1 MRALLAIP
9 LNGILLLLYNA
20 MILASD
26 PLSEHY
32 LPDATVASFN
42 IQSSG
47 ATLTLTWNII
57 FVLCGI
63 CILFVEIV
71 KSTRS
76 TEQALLDHILSL
88 GVFVVFLIELLI
100 WQEMGSATFLILT
113 LLALVDVIAGF
124 TVSLATA
131 RRDISIEG

>member
-1 MRALLAIP
+1 MKSILAIP

-20 MILASD
+20 MILASTD
-26 PLSEHY
+26 QNY
-32 LPDATVASFN
+32 LPDAIVATLR
-42 IQSSG
+42 IPSSG
-47 ATLTLTWNII
+47 ASLTLTWNIV
-57 FVLCGI
+57 FVLAGI

-100 WQEMGSATFLILT
+100 WREMGSATFLILT

>member
-9 LNGILLLLYNA
+9 LNGVLLLLYNA
-20 MILASD
+20 MILAS
-26 PLSEHY
+26 SNENY
-32 LPDATVASFN
+32 LPDTIVATVK
-42 IQSSG
+42 IPSSG
-47 ATLTLTWNII
+47 ASLTLTWNIV
-57 FVLCGI
+57 FVLAAI

-71 KSTRS
+71 KATRS

-100 WQEMGSATFLILT
+100 WREMGSATFLILT

>member
-1 MRALLAIP
+1 MRALLAVP

-20 MILASD
+20 MILASSD
-26 PLSEHY
+26 EHY
-32 LPDATVASFN
+32 LPDAVVASFN

-47 ATLTLTWNII
+47 ATLTLTWNIV

-100 WQEMGSATFLILT
+100 WREMGSATFLILT

>member
-1 MRALLAIP
+1 MKSLLAIP
-9 LNGILLLLYNA
+9 LNGILLLFYNA
-20 MILASD
+20 MILASNPD
-26 PLSEHY
+26 NY
-32 LPDATVASFN
+32 LPDVVVATME
-42 IQSSG
+42 IPSSG
-47 ATLTLTWNII
+47 GVLSLTWNII

-71 KSTRS
+71 KATRS

-100 WQEMGSATFLILT
+100 WREMGSATFLILT

>member
-20 MILASD
+20 MILAS
-26 PLSEHY
+26 SNENY
-32 LPDATVASFN
+32 LPDSIVATMR
-42 IQSSG
+42 IPSSG
-47 ATLTLTWNII
+47 ASLTLTWNIV
-57 FVLCGI
+57 FVLAGI

-71 KSTRS
+71 KATRS
-76 TEQALLDHILSL
+76 TNKALLDHILSL

-100 WQEMGSATFLILT
+100 WREMGSATFLILT

>member
-9 LNGILLLLYNA
+9 LYGILLLFYNA
-20 MILASD
+20 MILASS
-26 PLSEHY
+26 PESY
-32 LPDATVASFN
+32 LPDAVVASFR
-42 IQSSG
+42 IPSSCAG
-47 ATLTLTWNII
+47 LWLTWNIV

-100 WQEMGSATFLILT
+100 WREMGSATFLILT
-113 LLALVDVIAGF
+113 LLALV
-124 TVSLATA
+124 
-131 RRDISIEG
+131 EG

>member
-20 MILASD
+20 MILAS
-26 PLSEHY
+26 SNENY
-32 LPDATVASFN
+32 LPDSIVATMR
-42 IQSSG
+42 IPSSG
-47 ATLTLTWNII
+47 ASLTLTWNIV
-57 FVLCGI
+57 FVLAGI

-71 KSTRS
+71 KATRS
-76 TEQALLDHILSL
+76 TDKALLDHILSL

-100 WQEMGSATFLILT
+100 WREMGSATFLILT

>member
-1 MRALLAIP
+1 MRSILAIP

-20 MILASD
+20 MILAS
-26 PLSEHY
+26 SESSY
-32 LPDATVASFN
+32 LPDAIVAKFT
-42 IQSSG
+42 IPSSG
-47 ATLTLTWNII
+47 AVLTLTWNIV
-57 FVLCGI
+57 FVLVAIG
-63 CILFVEIV
+63 ILFIEIV

-100 WQEMGSATFLILT
+100 WREMGSATFLILT
-113 LLALVDVIAGF
+113 LLALVDVIGGF
-124 TVSLATA
+124 TISLASA

>member
-1 MRALLAIP
+1 MRSILAIP

-20 MILASD
+20 MILAS
-26 PLSEHY
+26 SESSY
-32 LPDATVASFN
+32 LPDAVVANFT
-42 IQSSG
+42 IPSSG
-47 ATLTLTWNII
+47 AVLTLTWNIV
-57 FVLCGI
+57 FVLVAIG
-63 CILFVEIV
+63 ILFVEIV

-100 WQEMGSATFLILT
+100 WRERGSATFLILT
-113 LLALVDVIAGF
+113 LLALVDVIGGF
-124 TVSLATA
+124 TISLASA

>member
-9 LNGILLLLYNA
+9 LYGVLLLLYNA
-20 MILASD
+20 LVLASNTD
-26 PLSEHY
+26 NY
-32 LPDATVASFN
+32 LPDSIVTV
-42 IQSSG
+42 ITIPSSG
-47 ATLTLTWNII
+47 AVLTLTWNIV

-63 CILFVEIV
+63 AILFVEIL
-71 KSTRS
+71 KSTRP

-100 WQEMGSATFLILT
+100 WREMGSATFLILT

-124 TVSLATA
+124 TVSLASA
-131 RRDISIEG
+131 RRDISIAG

>member
-1 MRALLAIP
+1 MRAILAIP
-9 LNGILLLLYNA
+9 LNGILLMFYNA
-20 MILASD
+20 MILAS
-26 PLSEHY
+26 SQENY
-32 LPDATVASFN
+32 LPDAVVASFK
-42 IQSSG
+42 IPSSG
-47 ATLTLTWNII
+47 ATLTLTWNIV
-57 FVLCGI
+57 FVLVGI

-76 TEQALLDHILSL
+76 TQQALLDHILSL

-100 WQEMGSATFLILT
+100 WREMGSATFLILT